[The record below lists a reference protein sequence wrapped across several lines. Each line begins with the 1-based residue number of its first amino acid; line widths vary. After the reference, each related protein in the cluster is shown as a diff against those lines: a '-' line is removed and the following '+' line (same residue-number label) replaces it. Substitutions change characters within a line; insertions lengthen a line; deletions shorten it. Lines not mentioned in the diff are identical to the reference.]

1 MLLVFGMKL
10 FQTSYSGVRIL
21 EGETIL
27 NAIYFY
33 FQEEEEETVL
43 KNDEG

>member
-1 MLLVFGMKL
+1 MVLVFGMKL
-10 FQTSYSGVRIL
+10 FQTSYSGIRIL

-33 FQEEEEETVL
+33 FQEEEETVL

>member
-10 FQTSYSGVRIL
+10 FQTSYSGIRIL

-27 NAIYFY
+27 NAIDFY
-33 FQEEEEETVL
+33 FQEEEETVL
-43 KNDEG
+43 KNDEV